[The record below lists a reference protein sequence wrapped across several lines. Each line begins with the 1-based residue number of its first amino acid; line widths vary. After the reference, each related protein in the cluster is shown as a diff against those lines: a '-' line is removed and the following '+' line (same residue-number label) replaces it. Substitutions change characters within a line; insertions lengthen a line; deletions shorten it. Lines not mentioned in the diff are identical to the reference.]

1 VAGPRSP
8 PGHRVSGS
16 CHHRLERY
24 YSIDEAT
31 ARIAEIRPLLEGL
44 RADRDAIALAQQDQQ
59 LRAATNGSADRASE
73 VAETDARI
81 RAMAVR
87 MRATVTQLVEWD
99 VELRDIG
106 TGLIDFPALANG
118 RPIWLCWRLGEPE
131 DIRWWHELDTGF
143 DGRQPLAE
151 LT

>member
-1 VAGPRSP
+1 V
-8 PGHRVSGS
+8 H
-16 CHHRLERY
+16 Y

-31 ARIAEIRPLLEGL
+31 TRLAELRPLLEGL

-59 LRAATNGSADRASE
+59 LRAATNGSADHASE
-73 VAETDARI
+73 VAATDAQI

-87 MRATVTQLVEWD
+87 MRSTVTQLVEWD

-131 DIRWWHELDTGF
+131 EIRWWHELDTGF

>member
-1 VAGPRSP
+1 M
-8 PGHRVSGS
+8 H
-16 CHHRLERY
+16 Y

-31 ARIAEIRPLLEGL
+31 ARLAEIRPLLEQL
-44 RADRDAIALAQQDQQ
+44 RTDRDAIALAQQDQQ
-59 LRAATNGSADRASE
+59 VRAATNGSSDHASE
-73 VAETDARI
+73 VAATDALI
-81 RAMAVR
+81 RTMAVR

-99 VELRDIG
+99 IELRDIG

-143 DGRQPLAE
+143 GSRQPLAE

>member
-1 VAGPRSP
+1 MV
-8 PGHRVSGS
+8 H
-16 CHHRLERY
+16 Y
-24 YSIDEAT
+24 YSIDEANGRLGEVR
-31 ARIAEIRPLLEGL
+31 ALLEGL

-59 LRAATNGSADRASE
+59 LRAATNGSADHASE

-81 RAMAVR
+81 RDMAVR
-87 MRATVTQLVEWD
+87 MRAAVTQLVEWD

-131 DIRWWHELDTGF
+131 DIRWWHELDAGF
-143 DGRQPLAE
+143 EGRQPLAE

>member
-1 VAGPRSP
+1 M
-8 PGHRVSGS
+8 H
-16 CHHRLERY
+16 Y
-24 YSIDEAT
+24 YSIDEANG
-31 ARIAEIRPLLEGL
+31 RIAEIRPLLERL
-44 RADRDAIALAQQDQQ
+44 RADRDAIAIAQQDQQ
-59 LRAATNGSADRASE
+59 LRAATNGSAEHASE

-81 RAMAVR
+81 RAMALR
-87 MRATVTQLVEWD
+87 MRSTVTQLVEWD

>member
-1 VAGPRSP
+1 M
-8 PGHRVSGS
+8 
-16 CHHRLERY
+16 RY
-24 YSIDEAT
+24 YSIDEANE
-31 ARIAEIRPLLEGL
+31 RLREVRPLLEGL

-59 LRAATNGSADRASE
+59 LRAATNGSADHASE
-73 VAETDARI
+73 VAATDAHI
-81 RAMAVR
+81 RNLATR
-87 MRATVTQLVEWD
+87 MRAAVTQLVQWD

-131 DIRWWHELDTGF
+131 DIRWWHELDAGF
-143 DGRQPLAE
+143 GGRKPLAE

>member
-1 VAGPRSP
+1 VQ
-8 PGHRVSGS
+8 
-16 CHHRLERY
+16 Y

-31 ARIAEIRPLLEGL
+31 ARLADVGPLLEGL

-59 LRAATNGSADRASE
+59 LRAATNGSAEHASE
-73 VAETDARI
+73 VAATDARI
-81 RAMAVR
+81 RQMAER
-87 MRATVTQLVEWD
+87 MRSAVGQLVEWG

-131 DIRWWHELDTGF
+131 EIRWWHELDTGF
-143 DGRQPLAE
+143 GGRQPLAE

>member
-1 VAGPRSP
+1 M
-8 PGHRVSGS
+8 H
-16 CHHRLERY
+16 Y
-24 YSIDEAT
+24 YAIDEAN
-31 ARIAEIRPLLEGL
+31 ARLAELRPLLEAL

-59 LRAATNGSADRASE
+59 LRAATNGSADHASE
-73 VAETDARI
+73 LAETDARI
-81 RAMAVR
+81 RTMAVR

-131 DIRWWHELDTGF
+131 QIRWWHELDTGF

>member
-1 VAGPRSP
+1 V
-8 PGHRVSGS
+8 H
-16 CHHRLERY
+16 Y
-24 YSIDEAT
+24 YSIDEAK
-31 ARIAEIRPLLEGL
+31 ARLAEIRPLLEGL
-44 RADRDAIALAQQDQQ
+44 RADRDAIALAQQEQQ
-59 LRAATNGSADRASE
+59 LRAATNGSADHASE

-87 MRATVTQLVEWD
+87 MRAAVTQLVDWD

-106 TGLIDFPALANG
+106 AGLIDFPALANG

>member
-1 VAGPRSP
+1 V
-8 PGHRVSGS
+8 H
-16 CHHRLERY
+16 Y

-31 ARIAEIRPLLEGL
+31 ARLAEIRPLLEQL
-44 RADRDAIALAQQDQQ
+44 RTDRDAIALAQQDQQ
-59 LRAATNGSADRASE
+59 LRAATNGSSDHASE
-73 VAETDARI
+73 VAATDALI
-81 RAMAVR
+81 RTMAVR

-99 VELRDIG
+99 IELRDIG

-143 DGRQPLAE
+143 GSRQPLAE

>member
-1 VAGPRSP
+1 V
-8 PGHRVSGS
+8 H
-16 CHHRLERY
+16 Y
-24 YSIDEAT
+24 YAIDEAN
-31 ARIAEIRPLLEGL
+31 ARLTEVRPLLEGL

-59 LRAATNGSADRASE
+59 LRAATNGSAEHASE
-73 VAETDARI
+73 VAESDARI

-87 MRATVTQLVEWD
+87 MRAAVARLVEWG

>member
-1 VAGPRSP
+1 M
-8 PGHRVSGS
+8 H
-16 CHHRLERY
+16 Y

-31 ARIAEIRPLLEGL
+31 ARLAEIRPLLEQL
-44 RADRDAIALAQQDQQ
+44 RTDRDAIALAQQDQQ
-59 LRAATNGSADRASE
+59 LRAATNGSSDHASE
-73 VAETDARI
+73 VAATDALI
-81 RAMAVR
+81 RTMAVR

-99 VELRDIG
+99 IELRDIG

-143 DGRQPLAE
+143 GSRQPLAE

>member
-1 VAGPRSP
+1 M
-8 PGHRVSGS
+8 H
-16 CHHRLERY
+16 Y
-24 YSIDEAT
+24 YAIDEAN
-31 ARIAEIRPLLEGL
+31 ARLAELRPLLERL

-59 LRAATNGSADRASE
+59 LRAATNGSADHASE
-73 VAETDARI
+73 VAESDARI

-87 MRATVTQLVEWD
+87 MRAAVTQLVEWD

-118 RPIWLCWRLGEPE
+118 RPIWLCWRLGEPGE
-131 DIRWWHELDTGF
+131 IRWWHELDTGF

>member
-1 VAGPRSP
+1 M
-8 PGHRVSGS
+8 H
-16 CHHRLERY
+16 Y
-24 YSIDEAT
+24 YSIDEAN
-31 ARIAEIRPLLEGL
+31 ARVAEVRPLLEEL

-59 LRAATNGSADRASE
+59 LRAATNGSAGHAGE
-73 VAETDARI
+73 VAATDARI
-81 RAMAVR
+81 RTLATR
-87 MRATVTQLVEWD
+87 MRATVARLVEWD

-106 TGLIDFPALANG
+106 TGLIDLPALANG

-143 DGRQPLAE
+143 GGRQPLAE

>member
-1 VAGPRSP
+1 M
-8 PGHRVSGS
+8 H
-16 CHHRLERY
+16 Y
-24 YSIDEAT
+24 YSIDEAK
-31 ARIAEIRPLLEGL
+31 ARLAEVRPLLEGL

-59 LRAATNGSADRASE
+59 LRAATNGSAEHASE

-81 RAMAVR
+81 RAMATR

-143 DGRQPLAE
+143 DRRQPLAE

>member
-1 VAGPRSP
+1 V
-8 PGHRVSGS
+8 H
-16 CHHRLERY
+16 Y

-31 ARIAEIRPLLEGL
+31 TRLAEVRPLLEQL
-44 RADRDAIALAQQDQQ
+44 RTDRDAIALAQQDQQ
-59 LRAATNGSADRASE
+59 LRAATNGSSDHASE
-73 VAETDARI
+73 VAAADALI
-81 RAMAVR
+81 RTMAVR
-87 MRATVTQLVEWD
+87 MRGTVTQLVEWD

-131 DIRWWHELDTGF
+131 EIRWWHELDTGF

>member
-1 VAGPRSP
+1 M
-8 PGHRVSGS
+8 H
-16 CHHRLERY
+16 Y
-24 YSIDEAT
+24 YSIDEAK
-31 ARIAEIRPLLEGL
+31 ARLAEVRPLLEGL

-59 LRAATNGSADRASE
+59 LRAATNGSADHASE

-81 RAMAVR
+81 RAMATR

-131 DIRWWHELDTGF
+131 DIRWWHEHDTGF
-143 DGRQPLAE
+143 DRRQPLAE

>member
-1 VAGPRSP
+1 V
-8 PGHRVSGS
+8 H
-16 CHHRLERY
+16 Y

-31 ARIAEIRPLLEGL
+31 TRLAQVRPLLEGL
-44 RADRDAIALAQQDQQ
+44 RADRDAIAIAQQDQQ
-59 LRAATNGSADRASE
+59 LRAATNGSAEHASE
-73 VAETDARI
+73 VAATDARI

-87 MRATVTQLVEWD
+87 MRSVVTQLVEWD

-118 RPIWLCWRLGEPE
+118 RPIWLCWRLGEPLE
-131 DIRWWHELDTGF
+131 IRWWHELDTGF

>member
-1 VAGPRSP
+1 MPRAGR
-8 PGHRVSGS
+8 S
-16 CHHRLERY
+16 CHHPCVQY

-31 ARIAEIRPLLEGL
+31 ERLAEVRPLLEAL
-44 RADRDAIALAQQDQQ
+44 RADRDAVALAQQEQQ
-59 LRAATNGSADRASE
+59 LRAATNGSADHASE
-73 VAETDARI
+73 VAATDARI
-81 RAMAVR
+81 RALAAR
-87 MRATVTQLVEWD
+87 MKESVAQLVEWS

-143 DGRQPLAE
+143 NGRQPLAE